1 MQTMKCV
8 IKEQTGPGHLKLVER
23 SIPKAGPNDVL
34 VKVMATALCGTDAHI
49 QHWNDW
55 AAKRIKPGVIIGH
68 EFAGEVVEVGSE
80 VKTVKVGDI
89 VSAETHI
96 VCNACDLCHNG
107 HEHVCYHTST
117 IGVARDGCFAE
128 YIAIPAENA
137 FICDPSL
144 SIEVLS
150 MMEPLGAAVHGVM
163 EYPVAAKTVA
173 IIGAGP
179 IGAMAVA
186 VAKQVGASRIICLEP
201 NKMRAEMAK
210 KMGADQVIAPLA
222 VDPVEAVKALT
233 PEGRGVDVVIDYS
246 GNSAA
251 VATSIAY
258 SKPEAKIVVVGI
270 ASKPVSFDLGEFVYS
285 GKTLKGIAGRLM
297 YKTWEQTRGLLA
309 GGLDVSPVITHVM
322 ALEKYQE
329 GLDLMER
336 GECGK
341 VILKP

>member
-1 MQTMKCV
+1 MMRAV
-8 IKEQTGPGHLKLVER
+8 IKEEIGPGHLKLTER
-23 SIPKAGPNDVL
+23 PVPQTGPNDVL

-55 AAKRIKPGVIIGH
+55 AAKRVKPGVIIGH
-68 EFAGEVVEVGSE
+68 EFAGEVVEVGAE

-107 HEHVCYHTST
+107 YEHVCYNTLT
-117 IGVARDGCFAE
+117 IGVGRDGCFAE

-163 EYPVAAKTVA
+163 EFPVAAKNVA

-186 VAKQVGASRIICLEP
+186 VAKQVGASRVICLEP
-201 NKMRAEMAK
+201 NQMRAEMAK
-210 KMGADQVIAPLA
+210 KMGADHVLDPLA
-222 VDPVEAVKALT
+222 ADPVEAVKALT

-246 GNSAA
+246 GNSGA
-251 VATSIAY
+251 VATSLGYA
-258 SKPEAKIVVVGI
+258 KPEAKIVVVGI
-270 ASKPVSFDLGEFVYS
+270 ASKPISFDLGEFVYS
-285 GKTLKGIAGRLM
+285 GKVLKGIAGRLM
-297 YKTWEQTRGLLA
+297 YQTWEQTRGLLA
-309 GGLDVSPVITHVM
+309 GGLDVGPVITHVLP
-322 ALEKYQE
+322 LEKYQE